1 MADPGF
7 QDVSGLW
14 AEARGALPA
23 FPRWTRV
30 ERLLSV
36 RENAIFEVHGEG
48 RRRGVLRL
56 HRTGYQDAR
65 SINSE
70 MLWLQYLSNQGFPV
84 PAPFCAE
91 GDRLVLTTAT
101 GRHATLLGWVSGYH
115 PGSAGDP
122 APIGHRYREIG
133 AALAQLH
140 NATDGFRPPAGFVR
154 PSWDIDGFLGEE
166 PLWGR
171 FWEHS
176 GLTMA
181 DARLMQEVRE
191 AARADLERFLQDG
204 ADFGLIHAD
213 PLPDNIFISKS
224 GPVIID
230 YDDSGYGFRMYD
242 LAVATYRQID
252 EPGHEGLSEC
262 LVAGYREHRELPDGH
277 WETLPLFHLLRSLAC
292 LGWVE
297 PRQDFPGSRERL
309 HRYVETARAAS
320 MRYLETSRSS

>member
-7 QDVSGLW
+7 QDVSRLW
-14 AEARGALPA
+14 AEARGALSA

-36 RENAIFEVHGEG
+36 RENAIFEVRGEA

-56 HRTGYQDAR
+56 HRAGYQDER

-70 MLWLQYLSNQGFPV
+70 MLWLQYLSNQGIHA
-84 PAPFCAE
+84 PAPFRAE

-115 PGSAGDP
+115 PGSREDP

-133 AALAQLH
+133 AALARLH
-140 NATDGFRPPAGFVR
+140 GATDGFEPPAGFVR

-171 FWEHS
+171 FWENS
-176 GLTMA
+176 GLTTA
-181 DARLMQEVRE
+181 DARLMREVRE
-191 AARADLERFLQDG
+191 VARTDLMRFLRDG

-213 PLPDNIFISKS
+213 PLPENIFVSES

-242 LAVATYRQID
+242 LAVATYRRID
-252 EPGHEGLSEC
+252 EPSNEAISEC
-262 LVAGYREHRELPDGH
+262 LAAGYREHRELPDEH

-292 LGWVE
+292 LGWIE
-297 PRQDFPGSRERL
+297 PRQDFPGSRQRL
-309 HRYVETARAAS
+309 HRYVDTARAS
-320 MRYLETSRSS
+320 SSRYLETRLSS